1 MKEIRFYKNDK
12 LIISFAIAGKGET
25 ITKDNYVLFMQ
36 RVPVL
41 FKDGKRFTK
50 YDRMEIVEE

>member
-1 MKEIRFYKNDK
+1 MKEIRFYKGEE

-25 ITKDNYVLFMQ
+25 ITKDNYVLFMR

-41 FKDGKRFTK
+41 VKDGKRFTK